1 MIDSDGRYPAMAKHR
16 VPRKLFFTGGAGRHS
31 DPLMSFALALRDAGI
46 EYLNLVIVS
55 SIVPLDCQIIP
66 KESGLV

>member
-1 MIDSDGRYPAMAKHR
+1 
-16 VPRKLFFTGGAGRHS
+16 
-31 DPLMSFALALRDAGI
+31 MSFALALRDAGI

-66 KESGLV
+66 KESGIRA